1 MARIAQAHSPRQ
13 HRPQQHSPQRAGA
26 GLTPFFKAGSI
37 AVVGASDDVTKIGGR
52 PVQMLIKHGYA
63 GAVYPINPKGG
74 VIQGLAG
81 YASVRDT
88 PCAPELAILAV
99 PAAATP
105 AALRDCAARGTKAAI
120 VLSAGFTEAGPA
132 GAALQA
138 ELVAIAREYGM
149 RVLGP
154 NCLGAV
160 NVADRLIGSFSI
172 ALEEHMPPAGHA
184 GIVSQSGNVGSHT
197 MQSVARRG
205 MGVSRFMATGNEAD
219 VDVADGIAALADD
232 PDTHIILCCMETCRD
247 ADKLIS
253 ALRLAR
259 QRGKPV
265 IVLKIGSTEKGQQAA
280 ASHTG
285 ALTGSDAVID
295 AVFRRHGVLR
305 VRSVEALIDVG
316 HAASMLMPNRLPR
329 NDAVTLVAASGG
341 FGIMMADAMS
351 EAGMTLPAL
360 APLTQQR
367 IHDAVPTASTG
378 NPVDAS
384 AQMSSRPDILGKM
397 LTALLEDPSDSS
409 LVLFMSL
416 SLYNTRLRG
425 IYLEALA
432 QVCISHPQ
440 RLLMIISQGPAD
452 AIEQINALGIPV
464 FGSIDAA
471 ATGLAGLARL
481 GQLRARGGADRAAGS
496 GYTATTPL
504 AEPDGASIAAI
515 DNAPPAP
522 SPIDPVVFKNE
533 FHAKQALGQAGI
545 DVPREVIAID
555 ADAAVRAADSIGY
568 PVVLKI
574 ASEDV
579 AHKTEAGGVA
589 LDVAD
594 AQAVREAHA
603 RILANVAR
611 HAPGARIDGVL
622 VAPMLRGGTE
632 MIAGVSQDPV
642 FGPIV
647 MVGMGGIYAE
657 VLNDVAVQTAPVTE
671 DEALAMIRSLKMFPI
686 LDGARGRPKAD
697 VQAAARSVARLS
709 EFAYRHRD
717 DIADIDMNPILVR
730 PEGQG
735 VVVLDALMIPRA
747 TRASTPAAE
756 PAAEPAQQGQACNSN
771 NR

>member
-1 MARIAQAHSPRQ
+1 MAALAQALP
-13 HRPQQHSPQRAGA
+13 AGA
-26 GLTPFFKAGSI
+26 GLSPFFKAASI
-37 AVVGASDDVTKIGGR
+37 AVVGASEDITKIGGR
-52 PVQMLIKHGYA
+52 PVHMLIKHGYG

-74 VIQGLAG
+74 VIQGLPA

-88 PCAPELAILAV
+88 PTAPELAILAV
-99 PAAATP
+99 PASATP
-105 AALRDCAARGTKAAI
+105 AALRDCATRGAKAAI

-138 ELVAIAREYGM
+138 ELVAIAREHGM

-205 MGVSRFMATGNEAD
+205 MGVSRFIATGNEAD

-232 PDTHIILCCMETCRD
+232 PDTRIILCCMETCRD
-247 ADKLIS
+247 ATKLIS
-253 ALRLAR
+253 ALQRAR
-259 QRGKPV
+259 ELGKPV

-295 AVFRRHGVLR
+295 AVFRRYGVLR
-305 VRSVEALIDVG
+305 VRSVEALIDIG
-316 HAASMLMPNRLPR
+316 HAASLLMPNRLPR

-351 EAGMTLPAL
+351 EAGMALPAL

-367 IHDAVPTASTG
+367 ILDAVPTASTG

-397 LTALLEDPSDSS
+397 LTALLDDPSDSA

-432 QVCISHPQ
+432 QVRASHPD

-452 AIEQINALGIPV
+452 AVEQINALGIPV
-464 FGSIDAA
+464 FSSIDAA
-471 ATGLAGLARL
+471 ATGLAGLVRL
-481 GQLRARGGADRAAGS
+481 GQLRAEKTHQRALPA
-496 GYTATTPL
+496 
-504 AEPDGASIAAI
+504 AEPVD
-515 DNAPPAP
+515 
-522 SPIDPVVFKNE
+522 PIVFQNE
-533 FHAKQALGQAGI
+533 FHAKQALGNVGI
-545 DVPREVIAID
+545 DVPHEVIAGD
-555 ADAAVRAADSIGY
+555 ADAAVRAADAIGY

-579 AHKTEAGGVA
+579 AHKTEAGGVM
-589 LDVAD
+589 LNVAN
-594 AQAVREAHA
+594 AQAVRDAHA

-611 HAPGARIDGVL
+611 HAPAARIDGVL
-622 VAPMLRGGTE
+622 VAPMLQGGTE

-657 VLNDVAVQTAPVTE
+657 VLNDVAVQAAPVTE

-686 LDGARGRPKAD
+686 LDGARGQAKAD
-697 VQAAARSVARLS
+697 IAAAARSVARLS
-709 EFAYRHRD
+709 EFAFRHRD
-717 DIADIDMNPILVR
+717 DVSDIDMNPILVR
-730 PEGQG
+730 PQGQG

-747 TRASTPAAE
+747 APAL
-756 PAAEPAQQGQACNSN
+756 
-771 NR
+771 

>member
-1 MARIAQAHSPRQ
+1 MAALAQALP
-13 HRPQQHSPQRAGA
+13 AGA
-26 GLTPFFKAGSI
+26 GLSPFFKAASI
-37 AVVGASDDVTKIGGR
+37 AIVGASDDITKIGGR
-52 PVQMLIKHGYA
+52 PVHMLIKHGYA

-74 VIQGLAG
+74 VIQGLPA

-88 PCAPELAILAV
+88 PAAPELAILAV
-99 PAAATP
+99 PASATP

-138 ELVAIAREYGM
+138 ELVAIAREHGM

-205 MGVSRFMATGNEAD
+205 MGVSRFIATGNEAD
-219 VDVADGIAALADD
+219 VDVADGIAALAED
-232 PDTHIILCCMETCRD
+232 PDTRIILCCMETCRD
-247 ADKLIS
+247 AAKLIS
-253 ALRLAR
+253 ALQRAR
-259 QRGKPV
+259 ELGKPV

-305 VRSVEALIDVG
+305 VRSVEALIDIG
-316 HAASMLMPNRLPR
+316 HAASLLMPTRLPH

-351 EAGMTLPAL
+351 EAGLALPAL

-367 IHDAVPTASTG
+367 ILDAVPTASTG

-384 AQMSSRPDILGKM
+384 AQMSSRPDILLKM
-397 LTALLEDPSDSS
+397 LTALLDDPSDSA

-432 QVCISHPQ
+432 QVRASHPG

-464 FGSIDAA
+464 FSSIDAA

-481 GQLRARGGADRAAGS
+481 GQLRAANAPQRALPA
-496 GYTATTPL
+496 
-504 AEPDGASIAAI
+504 AEPVD
-515 DNAPPAP
+515 
-522 SPIDPVVFKNE
+522 PIVFQNE
-533 FHAKQALGQAGI
+533 FHAKQALGKVGI
-545 DVPREVIAID
+545 DVPNEVIAGD
-555 ADAAVRAADSIGY
+555 ADAAVRAADAIGY

-579 AHKTEAGGVA
+579 AHKTEAGGVM
-589 LDVAD
+589 LNVAN
-594 AQAVREAHA
+594 AQAVRDAHA

-611 HAPGARIDGVL
+611 HAPTARIDGVL
-622 VAPMLRGGTE
+622 VAPMLQGGTE

-657 VLNDVAVQTAPVTE
+657 VLNDVAVQAAPVTE

-686 LDGARGRPKAD
+686 LAGARGQAKAD
-697 VQAAARSVARLS
+697 ITAAARSVARLS
-709 EFAYRHRD
+709 EFAFRHRD
-717 DIADIDMNPILVR
+717 DVSDIDMNPILVR
-730 PEGQG
+730 PQGQG

-747 TRASTPAAE
+747 APAL
-756 PAAEPAQQGQACNSN
+756 
-771 NR
+771 

>member
-1 MARIAQAHSPRQ
+1 MAALAQALP
-13 HRPQQHSPQRAGA
+13 AGA
-26 GLTPFFKAGSI
+26 GLSPFFKAASI
-37 AVVGASDDVTKIGGR
+37 AVVGASEDITKIGGR
-52 PVQMLIKHGYA
+52 PVHMLIKHGYG

-74 VIQGLAG
+74 VIQGLPA

-88 PCAPELAILAV
+88 PTAPELAILAV
-99 PAAATP
+99 PASATP
-105 AALRDCAARGTKAAI
+105 AALRDCATRGAKAAI

-138 ELVAIAREYGM
+138 ELVAIAREHGV

-205 MGVSRFMATGNEAD
+205 MGVSRFIATGNEAD

-232 PDTHIILCCMETCRD
+232 PDTRIILCCMETCRD
-247 ADKLIS
+247 ATKLIS
-253 ALRLAR
+253 ALQRAR
-259 QRGKPV
+259 ELGKPV

-295 AVFRRHGVLR
+295 AVFRRYGVLR
-305 VRSVEALIDVG
+305 VRSVEALIDIG
-316 HAASMLMPNRLPR
+316 HAASLLMPNRLPR

-351 EAGMTLPAL
+351 EAGMALPAL

-367 IHDAVPTASTG
+367 ILDAVPTASTG

-397 LTALLEDPSDSS
+397 LTALLEDPSDSA

-432 QVCISHPQ
+432 QVRVSHPD

-452 AIEQINALGIPV
+452 AIAQINALGIPV
-464 FGSIDAA
+464 FSSIDAA
-471 ATGLAGLARL
+471 ATGLAGLVRL
-481 GQLRARGGADRAAGS
+481 GQLRAEKTHQRALPA
-496 GYTATTPL
+496 
-504 AEPDGASIAAI
+504 AEPVD
-515 DNAPPAP
+515 
-522 SPIDPVVFKNE
+522 PIVFQNE
-533 FHAKQALGQAGI
+533 FHAKQALGNVGI
-545 DVPREVIAID
+545 DVPHEVIAGD
-555 ADAAVRAADSIGY
+555 ADAAVRAADAIGY

-579 AHKTEAGGVA
+579 AHKTEAGGVM
-589 LDVAD
+589 LNVAN
-594 AQAVREAHA
+594 AQAVRDAHA

-611 HAPGARIDGVL
+611 HAPAARIDGVL

-657 VLNDVAVQTAPVTE
+657 VLNDVAVQAAPVTE
-671 DEALAMIRSLKMFPI
+671 DEALAMIQSLKMFPI
-686 LDGARGRPKAD
+686 LDGARGQAKAD
-697 VQAAARSVARLS
+697 IAAAARSVARLS
-709 EFAYRHRD
+709 EFAFRHRD
-717 DIADIDMNPILVR
+717 DVSDIDMNPILVR
-730 PEGQG
+730 PQGQG

-747 TRASTPAAE
+747 APAL
-756 PAAEPAQQGQACNSN
+756 
-771 NR
+771 

>member
-1 MARIAQAHSPRQ
+1 MAVLAHTLP
-13 HRPQQHSPQRAGA
+13 AGA
-26 GLTPFFKAGSI
+26 GLSPFFKAASI
-37 AVVGASDDVTKIGGR
+37 AIVGASEDITKIGGR
-52 PVQMLIKHGYA
+52 PVHMLIKHGYG

-74 VIQGLAG
+74 VIQGLPA

-88 PCAPELAILAV
+88 PTAPELAILAV
-99 PAAATP
+99 PASATP
-105 AALRDCAARGTKAAI
+105 AALRDCATRGAKAAI

-138 ELVAIAREYGM
+138 ELVAIAREHGM

-205 MGVSRFMATGNEAD
+205 MGVSRFIATGNEAD

-232 PDTHIILCCMETCRD
+232 PDTRIILCCMETCRD
-247 ADKLIS
+247 ATKLIS
-253 ALRLAR
+253 ALQRAR
-259 QRGKPV
+259 ELGKPV

-295 AVFRRHGVLR
+295 AVFRRYGVLR
-305 VRSVEALIDVG
+305 VRSVEALIDIG
-316 HAASMLMPNRLPR
+316 HAASLLMPNRLPR

-351 EAGMTLPAL
+351 EAGMALPAL

-367 IHDAVPTASTG
+367 ILDAVPTASAG

-397 LTALLEDPSDSS
+397 LTALLDDPSGSA

-432 QVCISHPQ
+432 QVRASHPD

-452 AIEQINALGIPV
+452 AVEQINALGIPV
-464 FGSIDAA
+464 FSSIDAA
-471 ATGLAGLARL
+471 ATGLAGLVRL
-481 GQLRARGGADRAAGS
+481 GQLRAEKTHQRALPA
-496 GYTATTPL
+496 
-504 AEPDGASIAAI
+504 AEPVD
-515 DNAPPAP
+515 
-522 SPIDPVVFKNE
+522 PIVFQNE
-533 FHAKQALGQAGI
+533 FHAKQALGNVGI
-545 DVPREVIAID
+545 DVPHEVIAGD
-555 ADAAVRAADSIGY
+555 ADAAVRAADAIGY

-579 AHKTEAGGVA
+579 AHKTEAGGVM
-589 LDVAD
+589 LNVAN
-594 AQAVREAHA
+594 AQAVRDAHA

-611 HAPGARIDGVL
+611 HAPAARIDGVL
-622 VAPMLRGGTE
+622 VAPMLQGGTE

-657 VLNDVAVQTAPVTE
+657 VLNDVAVQAAPVTE

-686 LDGARGRPKAD
+686 LDGARGQAKAD
-697 VQAAARSVARLS
+697 IAAAARSVARLS
-709 EFAYRHRD
+709 EFAFRHRD
-717 DIADIDMNPILVR
+717 DVSDIDMNPILVR
-730 PEGQG
+730 PQGQG

-747 TRASTPAAE
+747 APAL
-756 PAAEPAQQGQACNSN
+756 
-771 NR
+771 